1 MIAFV
6 AELFALQMK
15 KLTPMIS
22 KMISKESA
30 PIEVRRPVGRE
41 VVSSPG
47 RIIMKP
53 KLLYWVNVNTWR
65 IAKKICLKLLT
76 AVLPQPFNQDFFTT

>member
-1 MIAFV
+1 MAIPSLTHPYSGFTTFLIAFV

-15 KLTPMIS
+15 MLTPMIS

-30 PIEVRRPVGRE
+30 PIEMRRPVGRE

-47 RIIMKP
+47 RIIIKP
-53 KLLYWVNVNTWR
+53 KFILLGE
-65 IAKKICLKLLT
+65 C
-76 AVLPQPFNQDFFTT
+76 